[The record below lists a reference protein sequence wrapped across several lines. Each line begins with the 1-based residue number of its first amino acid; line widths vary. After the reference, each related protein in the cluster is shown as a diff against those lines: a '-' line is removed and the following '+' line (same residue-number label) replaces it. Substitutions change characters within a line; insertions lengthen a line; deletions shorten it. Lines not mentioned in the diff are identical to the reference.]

1 MSLLFLLLANA
12 ATVQPPAEAPAAPL
26 AGPPV
31 ISAPSGV
38 TIYPSSF
45 FVSAQPSSALDMI
58 NRVPGFSYDSGDSVR
73 GFAGAASNVL
83 IDGSRPASKSDST
96 DSILSRI
103 PASDVDH
110 IELIRGGA
118 PGIDMQGRTVMANV
132 IRKKGSTSKI
142 TASVAENVFPDGHTI
157 PGGSLLYSGRFGPRT
172 VDLGLS
178 RYSSLDDSVGDGRYT
193 VIPASGPQ
201 TSQNARTAGHG
212 GGVGFTAAYSGPDLG
227 GQLRGNFKLEETYF
241 NNGLSYGLP
250 PTVVVNDHSRGR
262 DGEIGTTYERKLGG
276 YDLEITGLQH
286 LERDS
291 ATEVARVP
299 GDNAFFGQNQRTGES
314 ILRGTVRYAL
324 TPTLNLEAGGE
335 GAYNFLVSDERFID
349 NGTAIALP
357 SANVTVDEKRG
368 ELFGQVTWKINPKL
382 TLEAG
387 ARFEYSTI
395 EESGDTAKSR
405 SFFYAKPRLLLTW
418 DPYTNTEVR
427 LRVERKLGQLNF
439 SSFVSQADLKNSI
452 VNAGNPDLRPDQRWQ
467 FEAALEQRFW
477 GKGSIVITGLH
488 EELTDVADYTPL
500 VGSNPPIDGPGN
512 IGKGTS
518 DQLDIEGTVPLDR
531 LGIPGGQLKTTT
543 IWRISEVTDPVT
555 HASRR
560 ISGQRPDVL
569 QGTFQ
574 QDLPQWK
581 STWSLTYFKGWRETY
596 YRLGEIDRYHIGNQ
610 FIVLEWDYKPTPD
623 LLILVQGQ
631 NLLPFKFDRHR
642 TVWDGSRA
650 VDPLAFNDYRT
661 IQSQPRLYVKVK
673 KTF

>member
-1 MSLLFLLLANA
+1 
-12 ATVQPPAEAPAAPL
+12 V
-26 AGPPV
+26 
-31 ISAPSGV
+31 
-38 TIYPSSF
+38 
-45 FVSAQPSSALDMI
+45 
-58 NRVPGFSYDSGDSVR
+58 
-73 GFAGAASNVL
+73 
-83 IDGSRPASKSDST
+83 
-96 DSILSRI
+96 
-103 PASDVDH
+103 
-110 IELIRGGA
+110 
-118 PGIDMQGRTVMANV
+118 
-132 IRKKGSTSKI
+132 
-142 TASVAENVFPDGHTI
+142 
-157 PGGSLLYSGRFGPRT
+157 
-172 VDLGLS
+172 
-178 RYSSLDDSVGDGRYT
+178 
-193 VIPASGPQ
+193 
-201 TSQNARTAGHG
+201 GHG

-262 DGEIGTTYERKLGG
+262 DGEIGATYERKIGG

-291 ATEVARVP
+291 ATEVATVP
-299 GDNAFFGQNQRTGES
+299 GDNAFFGQNTRTGES

-324 TPTLNLEAGGE
+324 NPSLNLEAGGE
-335 GAYNFLVSDERFID
+335 GAYNFLVSDERLID
-349 NGTAIALP
+349 NGALIALP

-368 ELFGQVTWKINPKL
+368 ELFGQATWKINPKL

-395 EESGDTAKSR
+395 EESGDTSKSR

-439 SSFVSQADLKNSI
+439 SSFVSQADLKNAI
-452 VNAGNPDLRPDQRWQ
+452 VNAGNPDLRPDQHWQ

-531 LGIPGGQLKTTT
+531 LGILGGQLKTTT

-555 HASRR
+555 HQSRR

-610 FIVLEWDYKPTPD
+610 YMQFEWDYKPTSD
-623 LLILVQGQ
+623 LLISAQLD
-631 NLLPFKFDRHR
+631 NLLPFKFSRHR

-650 VDPLAFNDYRT
+650 VDPVLFDDYRT
-661 IQSQPRLYVKVK
+661 VQSQPRLYLKVR

>member
-1 MSLLFLLLANA
+1 MSLLFALLATA
-12 ATVQPPAEAPAAPL
+12 AAVQPPADAPAPPL

-31 ISAPSGV
+31 ASVSTGV
-38 TIYPSSF
+38 TIYPPAF
-45 FVSAQPSSALDMI
+45 FTSAQPTSALDMI
-58 NRVPGFSYDSGDSVR
+58 NRIPGFSYDSGDSVR

-83 IDGSRPASKSDST
+83 IDGARPASKSDTT

-142 TASVAENVFPDGHTI
+142 TASVQDNLFADGHTI

-172 VDLGLS
+172 IDLGLS
-178 RYSSLDDSVGDGRYT
+178 RYSSFDDSVGDGRYT
-193 VIPASGPQ
+193 VIPANGPQ

-212 GGVGFTAAYSGPDLG
+212 GGVGITGAYSGPDLG
-227 GQLRGNFKLEETYF
+227 GQLRANVKIEETYF

-262 DGEIGTTYERKLGG
+262 DGEVGVTYERKLGA
-276 YDLEITGLQH
+276 YDVALTGLQH

-291 ATEVARVP
+291 ATEVAIVP
-299 GDNAFFGQNQRTGES
+299 GDNGFFGQNQRSGES
-314 ILRGTVRYAL
+314 ILRATVRHAVN
-324 TPTLNLEAGGE
+324 PNLNVEVGGE
-335 GAYNFLVSDERFID
+335 GVYNFLVSNERYID
-349 NGTAIALP
+349 NGANIALP
-357 SANVTVDEKRG
+357 SANVTVDETRG
-368 ELFGQVTWKINPKL
+368 ELFGQATWKINPKL
-382 TLEAG
+382 RLEAG

-395 EESGDTAKSR
+395 EESGDTSKSR

-439 SSFVSQADLKNSI
+439 SNFVSQADLKNSI
-452 VNAGNPDLRPDQRWQ
+452 VNAGNPDLRPDQHWQ

-488 EELTDVADYTPL
+488 EELTDVSDYTPL
-500 VGSNPPIDGPGN
+500 IGSNPPIDGPGN
-512 IGKGTS
+512 IGSGTS

-531 LGIPGGQLKTTT
+531 LGIPGAQLKTTT
-543 IWRISEVTDPVT
+543 IWRISSVTDPVT
-555 HASRR
+555 HQERR

-574 QDLPQWK
+574 QDLPALK

-610 FIVLEWDYKPTPD
+610 FVELEWDYKPTSD
-623 LLILVQGQ
+623 LLIVAQLD
-631 NLLPFKFDRHR
+631 NFLPFKFYRHR

-650 VDPLAFNDYRT
+650 AAPVDFDDYRT
-661 IQSQPRLYVKVK
+661 IQSQPRLYLKVR